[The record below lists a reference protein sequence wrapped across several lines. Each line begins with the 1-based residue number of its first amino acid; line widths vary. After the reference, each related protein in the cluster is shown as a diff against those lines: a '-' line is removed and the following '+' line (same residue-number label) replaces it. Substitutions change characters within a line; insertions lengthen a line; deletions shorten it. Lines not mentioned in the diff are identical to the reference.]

1 MKQQRRESFFDIMN
15 DLDPRMKL
23 VLVVVFTTSSYLSQ
37 NTWALVWNYI
47 LIALLYFARGLWKS
61 ARKAATLFACFII
74 FDFLIEFLPWQ
85 GFRATLDIIVFF
97 LQRISIF
104 FVMWK
109 WMSTKLRIGDLTT
122 ALQNMH
128 IPKGGII
135 TLAVVFRYLP
145 TVSDEF
151 RYISNTMKLRGI
163 GLTFGNI
170 VKHPMATIEYA
181 LVPLIIRSM
190 TVGDE
195 LAASAM
201 TRGLDLKSKRTSYRE
216 VRLGARDV
224 LITVCIV
231 GIAAI
236 GIAINTP
243 GGGLSV

>member
-1 MKQQRRESFFDIMN
+1 MESQKKSSVADLFN
-15 DLDPRMKL
+15 DLDPRMKI

-37 NTWALVWNYI
+37 NTWTLLWNYLLI
-47 LIALLYFARGLWKS
+47 IALYLVRGLWKS
-61 ARKAATLFACFII
+61 AGRTAFLFAGFVILDLAAEY
-74 FDFLIEFLPWQ
+74 FPWQ
-85 GFRATLDIIVFF
+85 GFAAGMDLIIFF

-104 FVMWK
+104 FVMWN
-109 WMSTKLRIGDLTT
+109 WMSTKLRISDLTT

-128 IPKGGII
+128 IPKGAII

-145 TVSDEF
+145 TVGDEF

-163 GLTFGNI
+163 GLTPGNI
-170 VKHPMATIEYA
+170 IRHPVHTVEYV

-190 TVGDE
+190 TVADE

-216 VRLGARDV
+216 VRLRPGDV

-231 GIAAI
+231 ALAAAGIAL
-236 GIAINTP
+236 TSP
-243 GGGLSV
+243 GGGLPI

>member
-1 MKQQRRESFFDIMN
+1 MMVKKKESIFDIVN
-15 DLDPRMKL
+15 ELDPRMKL
-23 VLVVVFTTSSYLSQ
+23 ILIVVFTTSSYLSQ
-37 NTWALVWNYI
+37 NTEALLWNYF
-47 LIALLYFARGLWKS
+47 LIVGLYLARGLWRS
-61 ARKAATLFACFII
+61 ARKTAILFACFVIL
-74 FDFLIEFLPWQ
+74 DFLIEYLPWQ
-85 GFRATLDIIVFF
+85 DFRATLDIIVFF

-104 FVMWK
+104 FVMWN
-109 WMSTKLRIGDLTT
+109 WMSTRLRISDLTT

-128 IPKGGII
+128 VPKGGIL

-145 TVSDEF
+145 TVGDEF

-170 VKHPMATIEYA
+170 VRHPVATIEYA

-201 TRGLDLKSKRTSYRE
+201 TRGLDLKSKRTSYRD
-216 VRLGARDV
+216 VRLRLRDILV
-224 LITVCIV
+224 TACIV

-236 GIAINTP
+236 GIFINNP
-243 GGGLSV
+243 GGGMSL